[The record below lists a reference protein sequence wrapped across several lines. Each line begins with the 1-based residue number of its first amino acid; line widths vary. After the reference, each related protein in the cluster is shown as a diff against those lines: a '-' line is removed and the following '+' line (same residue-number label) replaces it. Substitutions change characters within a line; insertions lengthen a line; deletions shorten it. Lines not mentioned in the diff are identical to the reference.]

1 LTAEQRE
8 EFMQIPSDSD
18 WDLGTYYT
26 FSQYDLDI
34 INNHRRDH
42 NRLGF
47 AVQLAVLRFPGWS
60 LTDLKMI
67 PDSMLS
73 YIAKQVGVEPDV
85 FPLYA
90 QREPTR
96 REHMEEIRQAYGYR
110 NFTLREY
117 RSTSQIM
124 LKYALENGNAVYL
137 LRTAIDELRKQK
149 IILPAMTTIERV
161 VWEARQRAE
170 EKISKLL
177 ISSLTREQIEKME
190 RILSPMPESSKTYLA
205 WLREIPGSCS
215 PDAFLKV
222 IEKLEYVRDLRLQ
235 IDIKGI
241 HPNRLRSYPKLER
254 DMNLIPFDGSMIRKN
269 TQFWSP
275 ISLRLSKT

>member
-1 LTAEQRE
+1 MRGKELLTAEQRE

-26 FSQYDLDI
+26 FSQHDLDI

-60 LTDLKMI
+60 LSDLKMI
-67 PDSMLS
+67 PDSVLS

-117 RSTSQIM
+117 RSISQIM

-137 LRTAIDELRKQK
+137 LRTAVVELRKQK
-149 IILPAMTTIERV
+149 IVLPAMTTLERV

-177 ISSLTREQIEKME
+177 FSSLTPEQIEKME
-190 RILSPMPESSKTYLA
+190 RLLSPMPVSSKTYLS
-205 WLREIPGSCS
+205 WLRTMP
-215 PDAFLKV
+215 
-222 IEKLEYVRDLRLQ
+222 
-235 IDIKGI
+235 
-241 HPNRLRSYPKLER
+241 RSYEPHMDLIESER
-254 DMNLIPFDGSMIRKN
+254 YYSG
-269 TQFWSP
+269 
-275 ISLRLSKT
+275 